1 MSTSGKAAKGFTL
14 LELLAVVAV
23 IAIVAAL
30 RLPVLSR
37 VKANGKRTIC
47 LNNLQQIANG
57 VQMYAADFN
66 EILFPIVNSSEPFWN
81 PMAYY
86 EWTAYDPL
94 MRSYVGLKGAP
105 SPRDKL
111 FACPADTFHFRTK
124 KGDCILVPQSQHLQ
138 FEANF
143 SSYAFNAGNAVFRTK
158 QPFAGMFPGIMGS
171 KLSSIAT
178 PTKTVL
184 VEEFPAPDGY
194 SWHQPLPRGEGRYNH
209 ALNGLSFAD
218 GHVSYVKMYCGSNN
232 PSQRVQAPFVFDPP
246 AGYDYKWSGD

>member
-1 MSTSGKAAKGFTL
+1 MSTSGKPAKGFTL

-23 IAIVAAL
+23 IAILAAL
-30 RLPVLSR
+30 LLPVLSR
-37 VKANGKRTIC
+37 VKAHGKRTIC
-47 LNNLQQIANG
+47 LSNLQQIAKG

-81 PMAYY
+81 PVAVY

-105 SPRDKL
+105 SPQDKL
-111 FACPADTFHFRTK
+111 FGCPADTFHYWGTN
-124 KGDCILVPQSQHLQ
+124 GAYVLVPQGQHLQ
-138 FEANF
+138 PYATF

-171 KLSSIAT
+171 KLSSMAT
-178 PTKTVL
+178 PAKTVL

-194 SWHQPLPRGEGRYNH
+194 SWHQPLPRGEVRYNN
-209 ALNGLSFAD
+209 APNVLSFAD

-232 PSQRVQAPFVFDPP
+232 PSQRFQAPFVFDPP
-246 AGYDYKWSGD
+246 AGYDYRWSGN